1 MKMKH
6 DSREGLSSSAQIA
19 RFTCVY
25 CHNVINRGDTQCPH
39 CGAETASSLQK
50 FMEMRNAETEHC
62 KTQLKAI
69 DSRRRHRVI
78 GIVCAFL
85 AVVMLSV
92 LLFLLAGQKS
102 VKNITVAALAL
113 AYAVYLVAGIKDI
126 HKNDAERRE
135 LYKRISGLSD
145 NIIFNCEDVELYK
158 MISDTTM
165 TNEGCYKKDFQQI
178 AFKVSITNV
187 SGRKISF
194 TLNDEFFADANDLGY
209 HVRLNA
215 DGVRM
220 EGCTLAPFFDH
231 HEENHK
237 TFEPPLY
244 TKGFRKVVLRPQESI
259 VGWVGF
265 YLTPEAKNL
274 ELLFAD
280 EYVILKNP
288 ALEGD

>member
-25 CHNVINRGDTQCPH
+25 CHNVINRSDTQCPH

-92 LLFLLAGQKS
+92 LLFLFAGQKS
-102 VKNITVAALAL
+102 VKIITVAALAL

-165 TNEGCYKKDFQQI
+165 TNEG
-178 AFKVSITNV
+178 
-187 SGRKISF
+187 
-194 TLNDEFFADANDLGY
+194 
-209 HVRLNA
+209 
-215 DGVRM
+215 
-220 EGCTLAPFFDH
+220 
-231 HEENHK
+231 
-237 TFEPPLY
+237 
-244 TKGFRKVVLRPQESI
+244 
-259 VGWVGF
+259 
-265 YLTPEAKNL
+265 
-274 ELLFAD
+274 
-280 EYVILKNP
+280 
-288 ALEGD
+288 

>member
-1 MKMKH
+1 
-6 DSREGLSSSAQIA
+6 
-19 RFTCVY
+19 
-25 CHNVINRGDTQCPH
+25 
-39 CGAETASSLQK
+39 
-50 FMEMRNAETEHC
+50 
-62 KTQLKAI
+62 
-69 DSRRRHRVI
+69 
-78 GIVCAFL
+78 
-85 AVVMLSV
+85 
-92 LLFLLAGQKS
+92 
-102 VKNITVAALAL
+102 
-113 AYAVYLVAGIKDI
+113 
-126 HKNDAERRE
+126 
-135 LYKRISGLSD
+135 
-145 NIIFNCEDVELYK
+145 

>member
-1 MKMKH
+1 M
-6 DSREGLSSSAQIA
+6 
-19 RFTCVY
+19 
-25 CHNVINRGDTQCPH
+25 
-39 CGAETASSLQK
+39 
-50 FMEMRNAETEHC
+50 
-62 KTQLKAI
+62 
-69 DSRRRHRVI
+69 
-78 GIVCAFL
+78 
-85 AVVMLSV
+85 
-92 LLFLLAGQKS
+92 
-102 VKNITVAALAL
+102 
-113 AYAVYLVAGIKDI
+113 
-126 HKNDAERRE
+126 
-135 LYKRISGLSD
+135 RIS
-145 NIIFNCEDVELYK
+145 
-158 MISDTTM
+158 
-165 TNEGCYKKDFQQI
+165 
-178 AFKVSITNV
+178 
-187 SGRKISF
+187 
-194 TLNDEFFADANDLGY
+194 NDLGY